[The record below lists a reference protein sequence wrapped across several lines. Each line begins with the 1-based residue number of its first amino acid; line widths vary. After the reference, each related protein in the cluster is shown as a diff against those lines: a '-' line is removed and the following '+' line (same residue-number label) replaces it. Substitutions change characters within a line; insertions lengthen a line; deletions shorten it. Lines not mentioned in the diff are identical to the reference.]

1 MHSLVR
7 QAVAD
12 NAFGGVDCAVEETVV
27 VQEENPGGMV
37 IFLVEESLKVLEY
50 SMRSSVDYLQSEVFV
65 RKRRFE
71 EELLSVQV
79 SK

>member
-12 NAFGGVDCAVEETVV
+12 NAFGEVDCAVEETVV

-65 RKRRFE
+65 RKGRSR
-71 EELLSVQV
+71 
-79 SK
+79 K